1 MNRTQHIA
9 PSLYAAGGARKYVNL
24 SERAALLS
32 HLALLSQPERLFI
45 LVLIWTGARISEI
58 LSSVTPE
65 SFQLQTS
72 VVAVRTLKRRRHVV
86 REIPIPP
93 ELMAEL
99 NDCFDLQRRQQDP
112 FLATEPLWRFHRV
125 TGWRLVKSVMERAG
139 IHGVRAT
146 PRGLRHGFGVGT
158 LAAGVPLNM
167 VQRLL
172 GHSSIKTTTIY
183 TEASGPDE
191 QAIVSR
197 FWNHAAGAAH
207 GFESTPKES
216 ASIHMLGGSMF
227 DTWLKKRRARAELVR
242 ADAASL
248 MVRFGDDAYEE
259 ARKRMRQANEGTILD
274 GNRPP
279 GHWSLVR
286 QRIADEIGHEIGLD
300 TATRYLMDT

>member
-32 HLALLSQPERLFI
+32 QLASLPLPERLFI
-45 LVLIWTGARISEI
+45 LVLVWTGARISEV
-58 LSSVTPE
+58 LSVTPQC
-65 SFQLQTS
+65 FQFEAGIL
-72 VVAVRTLKRRRHVV
+72 AIRTLKRRRHAV

-93 ELMAEL
+93 ELVTEL
-99 NDCFDLQRRQQDP
+99 DACFDLRKRQQNGRD
-112 FLATEPLWRFHRV
+112 ASERLWTFHRV
-125 TGWRLVKSVMERAG
+125 TGWRLIKCVMESAG
-139 IHGVRAT
+139 INGVRAT
-146 PRGLRHGFGVGT
+146 PRGLRHAFGVGT
-158 LAAGVPLNM
+158 LAAGVPLNI

-183 TEASGPDE
+183 TEACGPDE
-191 QAIVSR
+191 QAIVAR
-197 FWNHAAGAAH
+197 FWNHAASATRGSEGRSEA
-207 GFESTPKES
+207 ST
-216 ASIHMLGGSMF
+216 SIHMLGGSMF
-227 DTWLKKRRARAELVR
+227 DTWLKNRRARAELVR
-242 ADAASL
+242 TDAASL

-300 TATRYLMDT
+300 TATRYLMDN

>member
-32 HLALLSQPERLFI
+32 QLASLPRPERLFI
-45 LVLIWTGARISEI
+45 LVLIWTGARISEV
-58 LSSVTPE
+58 LSVTPQCFQFE
-65 SFQLQTS
+65 SGIL
-72 VVAVRTLKRRRHVV
+72 AIRTLKRRRHAV

-93 ELMAEL
+93 ELATEL
-99 NDCFDLQRRQQDP
+99 DACFDLQKRQQDV
-112 FLATEPLWRFHRV
+112 THTGERLWTFHRV
-125 TGWRLVKSVMERAG
+125 TGWRLIKCVMESADIRG
-139 IHGVRAT
+139 IRAT
-146 PRGLRHGFGVGT
+146 PRGLRHAFGVGT
-158 LAAGVPLNM
+158 LAAGVPLNI

-183 TEASGPDE
+183 TEACGPDE
-191 QAIVSR
+191 KAIVAR
-197 FWNHAAGAAH
+197 FWDHAASAARSS
-207 GFESTPKES
+207 ESSPNES

-227 DTWLKKRRARAELVR
+227 DTWLKNRRARAELVR

-248 MVRFGDDAYEE
+248 MVRFGDDAYDE
-259 ARKRMRQANEGTILD
+259 ARKRMVQAQEGTILD

-279 GHWSLVR
+279 RHWSLVR
-286 QRIADEIGHEIGLD
+286 QRIADEIGYEIGLD